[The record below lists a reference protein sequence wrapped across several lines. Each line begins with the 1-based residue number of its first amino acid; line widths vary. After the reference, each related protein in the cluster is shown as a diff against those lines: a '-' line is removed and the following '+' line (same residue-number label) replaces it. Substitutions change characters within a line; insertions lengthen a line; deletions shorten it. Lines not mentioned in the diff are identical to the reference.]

1 MEERLPDGDII
12 TEYTA
17 ALSDLMRYYDS
28 LYRVDLVCLDPDEYF
43 DRQLD
48 RKPFKEPRDRSKQR
62 AAKDAGITLGLR
74 VKARLPWH
82 TESQSELEKRTH
94 QAEALQREYE
104 KKHAKSVEDER
115 ALYQQQ
121 QERHNQQVSAQRDCF
136 LNGDSEEV
144 MAYFDQVLSSD
155 SFTLEFD
162 PNRQGR
168 RYESCAESL
177 EYDPAKK
184 ELVVRYRIPN
194 LGEICTIG
202 SFVDNKKEQT
212 VEAKELPV
220 KKAGELRKHVLHAI
234 LIRASAEVFYSD
246 PYGLVSRL
254 VIVGF
259 LDFYDPAY
267 GTRRVIDAIKTAV
280 PEKEFCQVD
289 LGRADPEALFDRL
302 FTKTIAAGLYKKESY
317 QLKAIKDHKETS

>member
-1 MEERLPDGDII
+1 MEERSPADDII
-12 TEYTA
+12 AEQTTA
-17 ALSDLMRYYDS
+17 LDNLMAYYGDLHRA
-28 LYRVDLVCLDPDEYF
+28 DLVCLDPDDYF

-48 RKPFKEPRDRSKQR
+48 LKPFKEPKDKSKRQ
-62 AAKDAGITLGLR
+62 ASKDAGVTLLLQLHS
-74 VKARLPWH
+74 VFSKEAKARLA
-82 TESQSELEKRTH
+82 ERT
-94 QAEALQREYE
+94 AKADALQREYSE
-104 KKHAKSVEDER
+104 AHARNVEEER
-115 ALYQQQ
+115 TFYQRQ
-121 QERHNQQVSAQRDCF
+121 QERHNQQVGARRHSF
-136 LNGDSEEV
+136 LIGNPEEV

-155 SFTLEFD
+155 SFTLELD

-168 RYESCAESL
+168 RYESCTESL
-177 EYDPAKK
+177 EYDPDKK
-184 ELVVRYRIPN
+184 ELVVRYRIPD

-212 VEAKELPV
+212 VEAKELPA

-246 PYGLVSRL
+246 PFGLVSRL

-317 QLKAIKDHKETS
+317 QLKAIKDPKETS